1 MFAYAE
7 ETGNSGPN
15 IFDENEYFRLG
26 AILTVD
32 DIAPAVGAVFS
43 SFLAEKSIDSF
54 HPHDW
59 SEEEVAKLGHRV
71 LDAIE
76 RVGPWAFSLTEI
88 HKPYMATTKLVDV
101 IFDAEENEGVPDFWY
116 FEELYRHILCLTIDQ
131 ALSLPAAKQFW
142 ESYPLDDIDGIIKS
156 LDRVAEDL
164 KATGSARTV
173 HKVIFQA
180 FEFARMNPDKFTLTH
195 KTKRKGYD
203 ERTPN
208 AVAFA
213 LLFKAAHEFAAKVA
227 SPRERSMQNKQDEFR
242 TAHAGTDA
250 NCRPTSRRE
259 ARDGGFPEAPGHYD
273 LAKLKMPSL
282 KTNPGLQAAGLLL
295 WATQRQPETQALGVL
310 RDRAAA
316 QTVDYL
322 ISRRMSENIV
332 QMHISRH
339 QRESTGKDRSLH

>member
-15 IFDENEYFRLG
+15 VFDEDEYFRLG

-32 DIAPAVGAVFS
+32 DIAPAVDAVFS
-43 SFLAEKSIDSF
+43 LFLAEKSIDSF

-59 SEEEVAKLGHRV
+59 SEEEVAKLGHQV
-71 LDAIE
+71 LDTIE
-76 RVGPWAFSLTEI
+76 GVGPWAFSFTEI

-116 FEELYRHILCLTIDQ
+116 FEEIYRHILCITIDQ

-142 ESYPLDDIDGIIKS
+142 ESYPLDDMDGIIKS
-156 LDRVAEDL
+156 LDLVAEDL
-164 KATGSARTV
+164 KATGSTRAV

-195 KTKRKGYD
+195 KAKRKGYD

-213 LLFKAAHEFAAKVA
+213 LLFQAAHDFAAKVA
-227 SPRERSMQNKQDEFR
+227 SRRERTMQNNQDEFR

-250 NCRPTSRRE
+250 NCGQTSRRE
-259 ARDGGFPEAPGHYD
+259 ARDGGFPEAERHYD
-273 LAKLKMPSL
+273 VAKIKMPSL
-282 KTNPGLQAAGLLL
+282 RTNPGLQAAGLLL
-295 WATQRQPETQALGVL
+295 WTTQRKPETKALEVL
-310 RDRAAA
+310 RDRVAA
-316 QTVDYL
+316 QTLDYF

-332 QMHISRH
+332 HMHLSRH
-339 QRESTGKDRSLH
+339 ERERTGKDRSLH